1 MNTSIVLIVFVAAL
15 IFSVGFLVLVLT
27 LVPAINQLKSL
38 LTDLERTSGQFRDLA
53 IRLKI
58 LSEKVDQDLGKI
70 DAVLDSSKETVD
82 VVTDSLKYINVNI
95 LKRSAGLFAF
105 IPAIKL
111 GWNLVKKIKGGK
123 KHE

>member
-1 MNTSIVLIVFVAAL
+1 MNTSIVLIVFIAAL

-38 LTDLERTSGQFRDLA
+38 LTDLERTSSQFRDLA

-70 DAVLDSSKETVD
+70 DAVLDSSKETVE
-82 VVTDSLKYINVNI
+82 VVSDSLKYINVNI
-95 LKRSAGLFAF
+95 LKRSAGLLAF
-105 IPAIKL
+105 IPAIKF

>member
-1 MNTSIVLIVFVAAL
+1 MNTSIVLIVFIAAL

-38 LTDLERTSGQFRDLA
+38 LTDLERTSSQFRDLA

-58 LSEKVDQDLGKI
+58 LSEKLDQDLDKV
-70 DAVLDSSKETVD
+70 DAVLDSSKETVE
-82 VVTDSLKYINVNI
+82 VVSDSLKYININI
-95 LKRSAGLFAF
+95 LKRSAGLLAF
-105 IPAIKL
+105 IPAIKF

>member
-38 LTDLERTSGQFRDLA
+38 LTDLERTSSQFRDLA

-58 LSEKVDQDLGKI
+58 LSEKLDQDLDKV
-70 DAVLDSSKETVD
+70 DAVLDSSKETVE
-82 VVTDSLKYINVNI
+82 VVSDSLKYININI
-95 LKRSAGLFAF
+95 LKRSAGLLAF
-105 IPAIKL
+105 IPAIKF

>member
-1 MNTSIVLIVFVAAL
+1 MNISIVVIVFIAAL

-38 LTDLERTSGQFRDLA
+38 LTDLEKTSSQFRDLA

-58 LSEKVDQDLGKI
+58 LSEKVDQDLEKV
-70 DAVLDSSKETVD
+70 DAVLDSSKETVE
-82 VVTDSLKYINVNI
+82 VVTDSLKYININI
-95 LKRSAGLFAF
+95 LKRSAGLLAF
-105 IPAIKL
+105 IPAIKF

>member
-1 MNTSIVLIVFVAAL
+1 MNTSVVVIVFIAAL

-27 LVPAINQLKSL
+27 LVPAINQFKSL
-38 LTDLERTSGQFRDLA
+38 LTDLERTSSQFRDLA

-58 LSEKVDQDLGKI
+58 LSEKVDKDLEKV
-70 DAVLDSSKETVD
+70 DAVLDSSKETVE
-82 VVTDSLKYINVNI
+82 VVTDSLKYININI
-95 LKRSAGLFAF
+95 LKRSAGLLAF
-105 IPAIKL
+105 IPAIKF

>member
-1 MNTSIVLIVFVAAL
+1 MNTSIVLIVFIAAL

-27 LVPAINQLKSL
+27 LVPAINLLKSL
-38 LTDLERTSGQFRDLA
+38 LTDLERTSSQFRDLA

-58 LSEKVDQDLGKI
+58 LSEKVDQDLAKV
-70 DAVLDSSKETVD
+70 DAVLDSSKETVE
-82 VVTDSLKYINVNI
+82 VVSDSLKYINVNI
-95 LKRSAGLFAF
+95 LKRSAGLLAF
-105 IPAIKL
+105 IPAIKF

>member
-1 MNTSIVLIVFVAAL
+1 MNTSIVLIVFIAAL

-38 LTDLERTSGQFRDLA
+38 LTDLERTSSQFRDLA

-70 DAVLDSSKETVD
+70 DAVLDSSKETVE

>member
-1 MNTSIVLIVFVAAL
+1 MNTSIVLIVFIAAL

-38 LTDLERTSGQFRDLA
+38 LTDLERTSSQFRDLA

-58 LSEKVDQDLGKI
+58 LSEKVDQDLAKV
-70 DAVLDSSKETVD
+70 DAVLDSSKETVE
-82 VVTDSLKYINVNI
+82 VVSDSLKYINVNI
-95 LKRSAGLFAF
+95 LKRSAGLLAF
-105 IPAIKL
+105 IPAIKF